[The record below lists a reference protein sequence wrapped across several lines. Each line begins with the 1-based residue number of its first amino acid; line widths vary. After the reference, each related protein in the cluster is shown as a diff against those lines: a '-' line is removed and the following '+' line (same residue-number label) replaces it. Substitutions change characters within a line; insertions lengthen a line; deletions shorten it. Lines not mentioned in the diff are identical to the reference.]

1 MRRKLKVVPFRRKR
15 EGKTDY
21 RMRIRMLS
29 GWKPRLVIRPAIK
42 NMNAQIVIYKDSGD
56 IVVAGSHSLAL
67 ARYGWTVHGG
77 NLPAAYLTGYMLGML
92 ARKKNIGEAILD
104 TGMRTPIKGGRIYAC
119 AQGVIDAG
127 VRVPIDKSVVPSI
140 ERLSG
145 AHIELYAKQ
154 NKKEFQ
160 DYVKKNVDPTTIR
173 KLFERV
179 KAALQ
184 EA

>member
-1 MRRKLKVVPFRRKR
+1 MRRKLKVAPFRRKR

-29 GWKPRLVIRPAIK
+29 GQKPRLVIRPAVK
-42 NMNAQIVIYKDSGD
+42 NMSAQIVVYNDKGD
-56 IVVAGSHSLAL
+56 IVVAGSHSHAL
-67 ARYGWTVHGG
+67 KHYGWTVHGG
-77 NLPAAYLTGYMLGML
+77 NLPAAYLTGYLLGMR
-92 ARKKNIGEAILD
+92 ARKKNIGNAVLD
-104 TGMRTPIKGGRIYAC
+104 TGTRTPIKGGRIYAC

-127 VRVPIDKSVVPSI
+127 VHVPIDKKVIPSI

-160 DYVKKNVDPTTIR
+160 DYVKKNVDPTTVR
-173 KLFERV
+173 KLFAQV

>member
-1 MRRKLKVVPFRRKR
+1 MRRKLKVALFRRKR

-29 GWKPRLVIRPAIK
+29 GQKHRLVIRPAVK
-42 NMNAQIVIYKDSGD
+42 NMSAQIIVYNEKGD
-56 IVVAGSHSLAL
+56 IVVAGSHSHAL
-67 ARYGWTVHGG
+67 RHYGWTVHGG
-77 NLPAAYLTGYMLGML
+77 NLPAAYLTGYLLGML
-92 ARKKNIGEAILD
+92 ARKKDVSDAVLD
-104 TGMRTPIKGGRIYAC
+104 TGMHTPIKGSRIYAC

-127 VRVPIDKSVVPSI
+127 VRVPIDKKVVPSI

-160 DYVKKNVDPTTIR
+160 DYVKKKIDPTTIR

-184 EA
+184 